1 MTDKN
6 VCRCH
11 LGLESAGILRASSGS
26 TSLSLGRER
35 RWGPGIGCPGRAA
48 APLAGRLDCRRGAGG
63 GGCHLACPSFPASG
77 GTPSPSTHRA
87 FTFSSVPSRTA
98 RTSDACDVSNDA
110 E

>member
-63 GGCHLACPSFPASG
+63 GVSPGLSFVSCLRWHSFPEHA
-77 GTPSPSTHRA
+77 PCIHFQLRA
-87 FTFSSVPSRTA
+87 VKDSENQR
-98 RTSDACDVSNDA
+98 RL
-110 E
+110 